1 MTWRRWR
8 WCWYAAGGG
17 RRWWRLVAD
26 EGVAGCGGGEGW
38 RRAAVEVAM
47 VERRWVDGG
56 GAMVDVGGLRR
67 EVAEN
72 SLERRRKE
80 RRWEGG
86 SVCAMLS

>member
-38 RRAAVEVAM
+38 SRGG
-47 VERRWVDGG
+47 DGG
-56 GAMVDVGGLRR
+56 AKVGRWWWGDGEEMVKVV
-67 EVAEN
+67 EMV
-72 SLERRRKE
+72 
-80 RRWEGG
+80 
-86 SVCAMLS
+86 M